1 MFFLPPSPKKKQ
13 GAQGNFWR
21 WRIGLLHWLW
31 WWPHECMPGSKL
43 SELYT
48 WKYVSN
54 LRINYISVK
63 LKEGRKEE
71 KGKKGGRKKTAV
83 PRRGGVVLSGL
94 TPGAS
99 FLTPVPIW
107 GLPFQLFACGFPGL
121 LFSPWKKASQLHK
134 TEGNLKSVVSVLF
147 EKLICEQSLCLELQI
162 IGHFFPN
169 FSLMMLQSKSS
180 QAAPLHFWDVPGGG
194 GGGREG

>member
-1 MFFLPPSPKKKQ
+1 MFSLPPSPKKKH

-21 WRIGLLHWLW
+21 WRIGLLHRLW

-48 WKYVSN
+48 WKYVLN
-54 LRINYISVK
+54 LRINYANFSK
-63 LKEGRKEE
+63 AEGRKEGRKKKE
-71 KGKKGGRKKTAV
+71 KGKKGERKKTAV
-83 PRRGGVVLSGL
+83 PRRGGLVLSDL

-121 LFSPWKKASQLHK
+121 LFSPWKTASQLHK
-134 TEGNLKSVVSVLF
+134 HPKCTSDKRWITLTNKRWACQFHTFSSIHWTYNNNPALRE
-147 EKLICEQSLCLELQI
+147 CYLQLA
-162 IGHFFPN
+162 G
-169 FSLMMLQSKSS
+169 FSLSNFGIWNQ
-180 QAAPLHFWDVPGGG
+180 
-194 GGGREG
+194 